1 MLSQLGACGEEI
13 IWGMLR
19 SLEKSGLILLTVI
32 SFALP
37 KLYEMPKEAVD
48 ALSVEAFKAKLDL
61 GQPDLVVGNSDHG
74 LAHSSLVAECSQ
86 VWSDRLSF
94 CVCLFSEN
102 CFVKD

>member
-1 MLSQLGACGEEI
+1 MLSQLGACGEQI

-48 ALSVEAFKAKLDL
+48 ALSM
-61 GQPDLVVGNSDHG
+61 
-74 LAHSSLVAECSQ
+74 
-86 VWSDRLSF
+86 
-94 CVCLFSEN
+94 
-102 CFVKD
+102 

>member
-19 SLEKSGLILLTVI
+19 SLEKSGLILLTVN

-48 ALSVEAFKAKLDL
+48 ALSM
-61 GQPDLVVGNSDHG
+61 
-74 LAHSSLVAECSQ
+74 
-86 VWSDRLSF
+86 
-94 CVCLFSEN
+94 
-102 CFVKD
+102 